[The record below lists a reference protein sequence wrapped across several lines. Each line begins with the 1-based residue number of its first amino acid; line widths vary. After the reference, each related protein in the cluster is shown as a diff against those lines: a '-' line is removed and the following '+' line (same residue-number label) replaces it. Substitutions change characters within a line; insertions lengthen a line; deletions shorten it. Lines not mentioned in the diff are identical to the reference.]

1 MVKNIVI
8 RIKAIQ
14 HLVGIWIVNY
24 FGFVSHIRQKSAWK
38 IFFYKLHQKKTNE
51 DKEFLLTYLDS
62 ADQTSI
68 NQVNLCPQLNILL
81 EVHGMF

>member
-8 RIKAIQ
+8 KIKEIQ
-14 HLVGIWIVNY
+14 HLVRIWIVNH

-38 IFFYKLHQKKTNE
+38 IFFRNCTKKDNKDE
-51 DKEFLLTYLDS
+51 GFLLTYLDS

-68 NQVNLCPQLNILL
+68 NQVNWCPQLEILL
-81 EVHGMF
+81 VVDEKL